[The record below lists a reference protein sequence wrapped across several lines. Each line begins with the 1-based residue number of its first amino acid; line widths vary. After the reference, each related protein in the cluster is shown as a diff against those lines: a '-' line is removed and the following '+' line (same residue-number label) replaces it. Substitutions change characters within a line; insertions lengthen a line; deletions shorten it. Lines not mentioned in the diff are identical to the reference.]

1 MGYVPLPKSL
11 QDSLLHRALLAIQL
25 VGGDGSLPLLAVL
38 SFVFGFLKSYP
49 PFKNSSLIKLS

>member
-1 MGYVPLPKSL
+1 MPLPKSL

-38 SFVFGFLKSYP
+38 SFVFGFLKSYQ